1 MNKKVKKRINVKG
14 FLFLILLFYLLGTFL
29 FMIIKMPV
37 KNIKIE
43 GLVLLKEAEI
53 LKIAKIN
60 DYPNILK
67 VSKNKIEKELLTLPL
82 VQEVNIKKTLTGK
95 LNIEIKENKVLFL
108 NANTEKLVLENN
120 KLTDYNELYLG
131 VPILINYTPDEIYLN
146 LVKKMSLI
154 NQNIINKISEIKYD
168 PNIKE
173 DVVLDDERFILQMND
188 GNKIYINIVNFNK
201 LAKYDEIYEI
211 LEKPGILYLDSASK
225 NYIFEAYN

>member
-168 PNIKE
+168 PNIKDE
-173 DVVLDDERFILQMND
+173 VVLDDGRFILQMND